1 MRIYPSGGNGG
12 SQSIDLGQVQS
23 PEIRQPMV
31 AHFYEADKDYGT
43 RLAKAV
49 NVTVADVQRTIS
61 AHPEQ
66 FAPAS
71 N

>member
-1 MRIYPSGGNGG
+1 
-12 SQSIDLGQVQS
+12 
-23 PEIRQPMV
+23 MV
-31 AHFYEADKDYGT
+31 AHFYEADKDYGA
-43 RLAKAV
+43 RLGKAV
-49 NVTVADVQRTIS
+49 NVTVADVQRTIA